1 VLPSENARQILSR
14 AFSKM
19 RIDALTK
26 KAEVLRDAGRP
37 GNPDLIAGERQAGF
51 AQATQ

>member
-1 VLPSENARQILSR
+1 
-14 AFSKM
+14 M

-26 KAEVLRDAGRP
+26 KAEMLRDAERP
-37 GNPDLIAGERQAGF
+37 RSPDLIAGERQATF